1 MKKLFRTF
9 VAIMRWNLRFV
20 CEESAGLGPYDYHD
34 YRDSDDFGGQP
45 WHFVKYTC
53 RRCGKKFYI

>member
-1 MKKLFRTF
+1 M
-9 VAIMRWNLRFV
+9 AIMRWNLRFV